1 MAKPPRVLVVDD
13 EPDITELIETA
24 LRRNGFRCE
33 TAGDADQA
41 RTRITATRPDLVL
54 LDWRL
59 PGESGLDFA
68 RSLKQ
73 DSETYS
79 IPIIMLTAH
88 DQESRRIEGL
98 DAGADDYVSK
108 PFSMRELM
116 ARVRAVLRRA
126 TPSERGMPLEIGDVR
141 IEPDTQR
148 VIIAETP
155 LKLSATEFRLLH
167 FLATN
172 PGRVLSRAQIL
183 DAVWDTGSYVGDR
196 TVDVH
201 IRRLRKQLS
210 TSGNEA
216 LVQTVRGV
224 GYRFSSPTA
233 AQS

>member
-13 EPDITELIETA
+13 EPDIRELIEHA

-33 TAGDADQA
+33 SAADAEQA
-41 RTRITATRPDLVL
+41 RARINTSPPDLVL

-59 PGESGLDFA
+59 PGQSGIDLA
-68 RSLKQ
+68 KTLKQ

-88 DQESRRIEGL
+88 DQESRRIQGL

-126 TPSERGMPLEIGDVR
+126 TPSQRGMPLEIGEVR

-148 VIIAETP
+148 VIVGETP

-172 PGRVLSRAQIL
+172 PERVLSRAQIL
-183 DAVWDTGSYVGDR
+183 DAVWDTNSYVGDR

-201 IRRLRKQLS
+201 IRRLRKQLEK
-210 TSGNEA
+210 SGHEG
-216 LVQTVRGV
+216 LVRTVRGV
-224 GYRFSSPTA
+224 GYCFSAPT
-233 AQS
+233 